1 MKMTTPTIAAALA
14 LAACAPQ
21 PRAICPH
28 DLPADKFGRLVEVCR
43 ADTPDWSRPLIPER
57 EPRDEQPEKPEPKPE
72 PKPEKPKPE
81 PKPDPCACG
90 PDWVQKG
97 AA

>member
-1 MKMTTPTIAAALA
+1 MTDLARAAVVTLA
-14 LAACAPQ
+14 LAGCTAP
-21 PRAICPH
+21 PICPH

-57 EPRDEQPEKPEPKPE
+57 EPRDERPEKPE